1 MMPKLQNEKGAKPM
15 SETPLLEEKPRGIL
29 CILDAD
35 YVPPVETGPERQIRL
50 MVERINENLKVKLH
64 GPEGK

>member
-1 MMPKLQNEKGAKPM
+1 M

-35 YVPPVETGPERQIRL
+35 YVPPAETGPERQIRL
-50 MVERINENLKVKLH
+50 MVERINENLKVKLSD
-64 GPEGK
+64 GIQR